1 MLTSRVAARAL
12 VVGTIGLF
20 VTMGLHPTGAEALA
34 NAERGG
40 LNLLARGVHAL
51 AIAMM
56 PLLLVGFL
64 GVTRRLQARP
74 GLSACAFASW
84 GLALVSVMLAAIM
97 SGLVAP
103 ALADRIAESAA
114 SQRDDLLRLLR
125 YTGTLNQAFAAVY
138 VALGGAAM
146 VAWSL
151 ALRAERG
158 APRLLPWLGVV
169 AGAVAAVGTLGG
181 WLALDVRGFGAVV
194 LGQGVWML
202 GVAWWL
208 GREGPDVATGE
219 RAEGALGNPL
229 ASAPIVP

>member
-1 MLTSRVAARAL
+1 MITSRFAARAL

-34 NAERGG
+34 NAESGG

-56 PLLLVGFL
+56 PLLLVGFF
-64 GVTRRLQARP
+64 GVTRRLKARP
-74 GLSACAFASW
+74 GLSACAFAAW
-84 GLALVSVMLAAIM
+84 GLALVSVLMAAIM

-103 ALADRIAESAA
+103 AVADRIAATAA
-114 SQRDDLLRLLR
+114 AERDDLLRLLR
-125 YTGTLNQAFAAVY
+125 FTGTLNQAFAAVY
-138 VALGGAAM
+138 VALGGAAI

-151 ALRAERG
+151 ALRAERTV
-158 APRLLPWLGVV
+158 PRLLPWLGVLVGV
-169 AGAVAAVGTLGG
+169 AAAVGTLSGR
-181 WLALDVRGFGAVV
+181 LALDVMGFGAVV

-208 GREGPDVATGE
+208 GR
-219 RAEGALGNPL
+219 
-229 ASAPIVP
+229 SAPSFEA